1 MSKIQDALEKIKADR
16 GRLDAENGAH
26 RVRDVASLDSD
37 SEKVRNKFSITSD
50 IAEMHQPEEMAPEQ
64 KAAAKIIDSAMP
76 DRYVFNAFRDLR
88 TTIIQRVKQASPI
101 IMVTSCAHSG
111 GGSFVSLNLAAA
123 ISMDETKT
131 SLLVDCNLG
140 EPDVSRLAV
149 TKQSGSMAGLKD
161 YLQGSD
167 CVVQDIIYP
176 TGIPRLRVIPA
187 GFTQIPMAEY
197 FTSARLHRLFDEIKQ
212 RYAQRYIIVD
222 APPISSDADTR
233 ILAEVCDYVILV
245 VPYGRVTDD
254 QVLKAARAIGKDKLL
269 GTVFNNEP
277 RFPRFAWR

>member
-16 GRLDAENGAH
+16 DRVDADQATV
-26 RVRDVASLDSD
+26 RVRDIASVDSD
-37 SEKVRNKFSITSD
+37 SEKVRDKFSIASD
-50 IAEMHQPEEMAPEQ
+50 IAEMQQPEPLSAEQ
-64 KAAAKIIDSAMP
+64 KANAKIIDSAMP

-88 TTIIQRVKQASPI
+88 TTVIQRVSQASPI
-101 IMVTSCAHSG
+101 IMVTSCGYSG
-111 GGSFVSLNLAAA
+111 GASFVSVNLAAA

-131 SLLVDCNLG
+131 SLLLDCNLG
-140 EPDVSRLAV
+140 EPQASSLAISDKADE
-149 TKQSGSMAGLKD
+149 TMGLKD
-161 YLQGSD
+161 YLQGSA
-167 CVVQDIIYP
+167 CSVQDIIYP

-187 GFTQIPMAEY
+187 GFRQIPMGEY

-212 RYAQRYIIVD
+212 RYSQRYIIVD

-233 ILAEVCDYVILV
+233 ILAEVCDHVILV
-245 VPYGRVTDD
+245 VPYGKVTED

>member
-16 GRLDAENGAH
+16 DRDDADQATG
-26 RVRDVASLDSD
+26 RVRDIASVDSD
-37 SEKVRNKFSITSD
+37 SEKVRDKFSIASD
-50 IAEMHQPEEMAPEQ
+50 IAEMQQPEPLSTEQ
-64 KAAAKIIDSAMP
+64 KANAKIIDSAMP

-88 TTIIQRVKQASPI
+88 TTVIQRVSQASPI
-101 IMVTSCAHSG
+101 IMVTSCGYSG
-111 GGSFVSLNLAAA
+111 GASFVSVNLAAA

-131 SLLVDCNLG
+131 SLLLDCNLG
-140 EPDVSRLAV
+140 EPEASSLAISDKSDGTV
-149 TKQSGSMAGLKD
+149 GLKD
-161 YLQGSD
+161 YLQGSA
-167 CVVQDIIYP
+167 CSVQDIIYP
-176 TGIPRLRVIPA
+176 TGIPRLRIIPA
-187 GFTQIPMAEY
+187 GFRQIPMGEY

-212 RYAQRYIIVD
+212 RYSQRYIIVD

-233 ILAEVCDYVILV
+233 ILAEVCDHVILV
-245 VPYGRVTDD
+245 VPYGKVTED